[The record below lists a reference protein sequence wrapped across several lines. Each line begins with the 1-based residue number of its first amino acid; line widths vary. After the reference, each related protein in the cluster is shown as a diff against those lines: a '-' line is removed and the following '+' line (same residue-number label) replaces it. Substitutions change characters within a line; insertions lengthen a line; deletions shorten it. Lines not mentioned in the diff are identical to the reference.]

1 VVWVIL
7 AWVLLPM
14 LQVLA
19 RVLVL
24 VLVLVQVVGYSP

>member
-1 VVWVIL
+1 VTL